1 VPLADSRNRRGA
13 GEIEIRLDRPRAP
26 RSVPDRRGSH
36 TLRKKLVKRRKARM
50 KKAIF
55 RRRNIAVLPTAL
67 ALAGAIEPVEV
78 VPTGE
83 GEEK

>member
-1 VPLADSRNRRGA
+1 
-13 GEIEIRLDRPRAP
+13 
-26 RSVPDRRGSH
+26 
-36 TLRKKLVKRRKARM
+36 M

-67 ALAGAIEPVEV
+67 ALAGAIEPIRVVEV
-78 VPTGE
+78 APTGE

>member
-1 VPLADSRNRRGA
+1 
-13 GEIEIRLDRPRAP
+13 
-26 RSVPDRRGSH
+26 
-36 TLRKKLVKRRKARM
+36 VKRRKTRM

-67 ALAGAIEPVEV
+67 ALAGAIEPIRVEV
-78 VPTGE
+78 ASTEE

>member
-1 VPLADSRNRRGA
+1 
-13 GEIEIRLDRPRAP
+13 
-26 RSVPDRRGSH
+26 
-36 TLRKKLVKRRKARM
+36 M